1 MDAKAVVIDGGELK
15 YLAAARWPVQ
25 LSGAGITPATTN
37 GCDDPSVKETSTNA
51 VCICRA
57 GFPDDADSYGWWTM
71 VTPSNWNGTIRVEK
85 IVWSA
90 DAGSAGD
97 TVEWELAA
105 VGGGDDDAI
114 DAALGTAVSISDAV
128 TAAGDRQ
135 VCGSGSSLTPA
146 GSPSAGDEL
155 HFRLARDVSA
165 GTLAQTAYLHEI
177 LITLGLSGAS
187 A

>member
-1 MDAKAVVIDGGELK
+1 LAKPIVIDGGELK

-37 GCDDPSVKETSTNA
+37 GCNSPDVLETSTNA
-51 VCICRA
+51 VCIRRA
-57 GFPDDADSYGWWTM
+57 GFPDDADSYGWWTI
-71 VTPSNWNGTIRVEK
+71 VTPENWDGSIQVEK

-90 DAGSAGD
+90 DAGTAAQ
-97 TVEWELAA
+97 TVEWELSA
-105 VGGGDDDAI
+105 VGGGDDDAL
-114 DAALGTAVSISDAV
+114 DAAVGTAVSVSDALIA
-128 TAAGDRQ
+128 TGDRHI
-135 VCGSGSSLTPA
+135 CGSGASLTPA
-146 GSPSAGDEL
+146 GSPSAGDEI